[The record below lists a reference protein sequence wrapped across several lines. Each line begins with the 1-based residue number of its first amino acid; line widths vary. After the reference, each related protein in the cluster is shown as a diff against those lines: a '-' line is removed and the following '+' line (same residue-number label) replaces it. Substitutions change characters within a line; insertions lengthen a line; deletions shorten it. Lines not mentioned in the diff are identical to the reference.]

1 MPVSFSIADSSDS
14 PRKVVI
20 WVTGDLDADTG
31 RAVRARLGQAQR
43 HAGSD
48 VVLDL
53 TGVTFLDS
61 VALSSIVTGAK
72 AMRDFGKLRV
82 ISPPERVARVLT
94 EAGMSDLFEL
104 TLDRRAEREDRRK
117 RDIPVAVDRRT
128 GDRRHL
134 ASPAV
139 LDGAP
144 GS

>member
-1 MPVSFSIADSSDS
+1 
-14 PRKVVI
+14 
-20 WVTGDLDADTG
+20 
-31 RAVRARLGQAQR
+31 
-43 HAGSD
+43 
-48 VVLDL
+48 
-53 TGVTFLDS
+53 
-61 VALSSIVTGAK
+61 
-72 AMRDFGKLRV
+72 
-82 ISPPERVARVLT
+82 
-94 EAGMSDLFEL
+94 MSDLFEL